1 MLFCQK
7 ITFLIVCL
15 LLLSTS
21 VLPAVVVQEDNNE
34 QIEQLL
40 EESQALA
47 YDNFSAALLKLQE
60 AYDLSK
66 KVEDNLLTAEV
77 LYTSGWVYYVKGKY
91 QESLIHFNE
100 GLSLFKQQD
109 AQKGVAKS
117 LIGTGLVI
125 QAIDRHKE
133 AIALFERVLAIYTT
147 LEMPERKAPTYI
159 NLAISYIELKNYIKA
174 QEVLNL
180 AFDLA
185 NQYDLEQIK
194 HHYHNKAGEVAFQ
207 TGQYQAAAKHHLAV
221 LEHATEP
228 NAWEKSYAHAGLAQ
242 AYLKLNAISKAEFH
256 GIEALKFAEGSES
269 LWELERNTAI
279 LAAVFAAKGATEE
292 AYQQLK
298 ASQKYHDSLYDLKTL
313 QLVNILQLEEK
324 ENENKRLT
332 SEVALKES
340 ELQATR
346 WQLIGLVILALLL
359 LFILF
364 LLWKNNRQ
372 KEIFAKELAQ
382 KNKTIEH
389 NQELILK
396 RNIALN
402 KINANKDKFFAIIS
416 HDLRAPML
424 SIKQMLD
431 LVEQG
436 VLDIADSKNLE
447 HELKMQVEKTLVM
460 IDNLLNWS
468 QSQLD
473 GVLVKPIAINLPKT
487 VAEIIEI
494 HQVSADFKNITI
506 IHKAVAE
513 IPLIRVDSGHLSVFL
528 HNLISNAIKFTYE
541 GKKIFIEY
549 RITPNKVNLY
559 IRDQGMGI
567 AQGKL
572 EPLKQTQEQIL
583 SSIGTA
589 METGT
594 GLGLMLVK
602 QFLKLNDAQLDVQS
616 TPGEGSEF
624 ILSFNMANR

>member
-1 MLFCQK
+1 MLFYRK
-7 ITFLIVCL
+7 IAFIIVCL

-21 VLPAVVVQEDNNE
+21 VLPAAVLQEDNNE

-66 KVEDNLLTAEV
+66 EVEDNLLTAEV

-147 LEMPERKAPTYI
+147 IEMPERKAPTYI

-174 QEVLNL
+174 QEALNL

-185 NQYDLEQIK
+185 NQFDLEQIK

-207 TGQYQAAAKHHLAV
+207 TGQYQAAVKHHLAV
-221 LEHATEP
+221 LEHAIEP
-228 NAWEKSYAHAGLAQ
+228 NDWEKSYAHAGLAQ

-256 GIEALKFAEGSES
+256 GLEALAFAEGSES

-279 LAAVFAAKGATEE
+279 LAAVYAAKGASEE
-292 AYQQLK
+292 AYKQLK
-298 ASQKYHDSLYDLKTL
+298 ESQKYRDSLYDLKTL

-340 ELQATR
+340 ELQVTR

-473 GVLVKPIAINLPKT
+473 GILVKPIAIDLPKT

-494 HQVSADFKNITI
+494 HQVSADFKNIAI

-513 IPLIRVDSGHLSVFL
+513 IPLIRVDSGHLSVIL

-549 RITPNKVNLY
+549 RITPNKVNLH

-567 AQGKL
+567 AQDKL